1 MIFLIIFLF
10 VSYFILVS
18 IKNNKMTDRIGQ
30 LAFSSFRFLFC
41 CLAVFSGVV
50 PLWASDGPDDDMKE
64 TEEEACGPLQIKS
77 QTEFV
82 LRIIISREE
91 VNRTRK
97 TIEKEKI

>member
-10 VSYFILVS
+10 VSDFILVS
-18 IKNNKMTDRIGQ
+18 IKNNKMTDRIDQ

-77 QTEFV
+77 QTE
-82 LRIIISREE
+82 LCSADYLSREE